1 MIAVTTPDFAPLE
14 EATLADLEAA
24 LARGELTSLALTRL
38 YLERIALLDRDQ
50 PGGRPGLRSVLEL
63 NPDAEAIAARLDAER
78 REGRVRGPLHGIP
91 VLVKENID
99 TGDRMQTSAGSLA
112 LAGTPAPRDATVA
125 ERLRAAG
132 AVLLGKAN
140 LSEWA
145 NFRSTHSISGW
156 SGRGGQTRNPY
167 ALDRNPSG
175 SSSGSAAAVSA
186 NLCAA
191 ALGTETDGSI
201 VSPSSAC
208 GVVGLKP
215 TVGLT
220 SRAGVVP
227 IAHSQDTVGPIA
239 RTVRDAALL
248 LSAIAGP
255 DERDPATRAAAAKA
269 AGDYTRFLGGDL
281 RGVRIGVARQG
292 FWGFSEKAD
301 AVCEGALQALRE
313 LGAELV
319 DPADLPSP
327 TRYKEDDAEMTVLLY
342 EFKADL
348 EAYLAGR
355 PGVPVRT
362 LDELIAWNEAHAA
375 EEMPFFGQ
383 ELFLMA
389 AEKGPLTEPA
399 YREAL
404 ARSRRL
410 GGEEG
415 IDAVLR
421 AHRLDALV
429 APSGGPAW
437 LIDPVNGDQGVWGS
451 SGPAARAGYPLIT
464 VPAGSVRGLP
474 VGITFMG
481 TAWSEPTLLRIAHAF
496 EQATRARRPPRF
508 LPSAG

>member
-1 MIAVTTPDFAPLE
+1 MRAVGESFPGPLE
-14 EATLADLEAA
+14 EATLADLQAA
-24 LARGELTSLALTRL
+24 MERGELGALALVRL
-38 YLERIALLDRDQ
+38 YLERIALLDRD
-50 PGGRPGLRSVLEL
+50 RPGLPGLRAVVEV
-63 NPDAEAIAARLDAER
+63 NPEAEAEAARLDAER
-78 REGRVRGPLHGIP
+78 RQGRVRGPLHGIP
-91 VLVKENID
+91 VLLKENID
-99 TGDRMQTSAGSLA
+99 TGDRMRTSAGSLA
-112 LAGTPAPRDATVA
+112 LAGAPAPRDATVVA
-125 ERLRAAG
+125 RLRAAG

-145 NFRSTHSISGW
+145 NFRSLHSVSGW
-156 SGRGGQTRNPY
+156 SARGGQTRNPY
-167 ALDRNPSG
+167 ALDRSPSG
-175 SSSGSAAAVSA
+175 SSSGSAAAVAA

-201 VSPSSAC
+201 VSPSAAC
-208 GVVGLKP
+208 GVVGVKP

-248 LSAIAGP
+248 LSVIAGP
-255 DERDPATRAAAAKA
+255 DERDPATRAASLRAATPYEGA
-269 AGDYTRFLGGDL
+269 LGEPDMRGL
-281 RGVRIGVARQG
+281 RLGVAREG

-301 AVCEGALQALRE
+301 AVCEEALRVLRD

-319 DPADLPSP
+319 DPADLPSAS
-327 TRYKEDDAEMTVLLY
+327 RFREDEDEMTVLLY

-355 PGVPVRT
+355 PGIPVRT
-362 LDELIAWNEAHAA
+362 LADLIAWNEEHAA
-375 EEMPFFGQ
+375 EEMPFFAQ
-383 ELFLMA
+383 ELFEMA
-389 AEKGPLTEPA
+389 VRKGSLEEAA

-421 AHRLDALV
+421 RHRLDALV

-437 LIDPVNGDQGVWGS
+437 LIDPVNGDRGVWGS
-451 SGPAARAGYPLIT
+451 SGPAARAGYPLVT
-464 VPAGSVRGLP
+464 VPAGFVRGLP
-474 VGITFMG
+474 VGLTFMG
-481 TAWSEPTLLRIAHAF
+481 TAWSEPVLLRIAHAF
-496 EQATRARRPPRF
+496 EQATRARKPPRL
-508 LPSAG
+508 LPHAS

>member
-1 MIAVTTPDFAPLE
+1 MGESFPGPLE
-14 EATLADLEAA
+14 EATLADLQAA
-24 LARGELTSLALTRL
+24 MERGELGALALVRL
-38 YLERIALLDRDQ
+38 YLERIALLDRD
-50 PGGRPGLRSVLEL
+50 RPGLPGLRAVVEV
-63 NPDAEAIAARLDAER
+63 NPEAEAEAARLDAER
-78 REGRVRGPLHGIP
+78 RQGRVRGPLHGIP
-91 VLVKENID
+91 VLLKENID
-99 TGDRMQTSAGSLA
+99 TGDRMRTSAGSLA
-112 LAGTPAPRDATVA
+112 LAGAPAPRDATVVA
-125 ERLRAAG
+125 RLRAAG

-145 NFRSTHSISGW
+145 NFRSLHSVSGW
-156 SGRGGQTRNPY
+156 SARGGQTRNPY
-167 ALDRNPSG
+167 ALDRSPSG
-175 SSSGSAAAVSA
+175 SSSGSAAAVAA

-201 VSPSSAC
+201 VSPSAAC
-208 GVVGLKP
+208 GVVGVKP

-248 LSAIAGP
+248 LSVIAGP
-255 DERDPATRAAAAKA
+255 DERDPATRAASLRAATPYEGA
-269 AGDYTRFLGGDL
+269 LGEPDL
-281 RGVRIGVARQG
+281 RGLRLGVAREG

-301 AVCEGALQALRE
+301 AVCEEALRVLRD

-319 DPADLPSP
+319 DPADLPSAS
-327 TRYKEDDAEMTVLLY
+327 RFREDEDEMTVLLY

-355 PGVPVRT
+355 PGIPVRT
-362 LDELIAWNEAHAA
+362 LADLIAWNEEHAA

-383 ELFLMA
+383 ELFEMA
-389 AEKGPLTEPA
+389 VRKGSLEEAA

-421 AHRLDALV
+421 RHRLDALV

-437 LIDPVNGDQGVWGS
+437 LIDPVNGDRGVWGS
-451 SGPAARAGYPLIT
+451 SGPAARAGYPLVT
-464 VPAGSVRGLP
+464 VPAGFVRGLP
-474 VGITFMG
+474 VGLTFMG
-481 TAWSEPTLLRIAHAF
+481 TAWSEPVLLRIAHAF
-496 EQATRARRPPRF
+496 EQATRARKPPRL
-508 LPSAG
+508 LPHAS

>member
-1 MIAVTTPDFAPLE
+1 MSAVGESFPGPLE
-14 EATLADLEAA
+14 EATLADLQAA
-24 LARGELTSLALTRL
+24 MERGELGALALVRL
-38 YLERIALLDRDQ
+38 YLERIALLDRD
-50 PGGRPGLRSVLEL
+50 RPGLPGLRAVVEV
-63 NPDAEAIAARLDAER
+63 NPEAEAEAARLDAER
-78 REGRVRGPLHGIP
+78 RQGRVRGPLHGIP
-91 VLVKENID
+91 VLLKENID
-99 TGDRMQTSAGSLA
+99 TGDRMRTSAGSLA
-112 LAGTPAPRDATVA
+112 LAGAPAPRDATVVA
-125 ERLRAAG
+125 RLRAAG

-145 NFRSTHSISGW
+145 NFRSLHSVSGW
-156 SGRGGQTRNPY
+156 SARGGQTRNPY
-167 ALDRNPSG
+167 ALDRSPSG
-175 SSSGSAAAVSA
+175 SSSGSAAAVAA

-201 VSPSSAC
+201 VSPSAAC
-208 GVVGLKP
+208 GVVGVKP

-248 LSAIAGP
+248 LSVIAGP
-255 DERDPATRAAAAKA
+255 DERDPATRAASLRAATPYEGA
-269 AGDYTRFLGGDL
+269 LGEPDL
-281 RGVRIGVARQG
+281 RGLRLGVAREG

-301 AVCEGALQALRE
+301 AVCEEALRVLRD

-319 DPADLPSP
+319 DPADLPSAS
-327 TRYKEDDAEMTVLLY
+327 RFREDEDEMTVLLY

-355 PGVPVRT
+355 PGIPVRT
-362 LDELIAWNEAHAA
+362 LADLIAWNEEHAA

-383 ELFLMA
+383 ELFEMA
-389 AEKGPLTEPA
+389 VRKGSLEEAA

-421 AHRLDALV
+421 RHRLDALV

-437 LIDPVNGDQGVWGS
+437 LIDPVNGDRGVWGS
-451 SGPAARAGYPLIT
+451 SGPAARAGYPLVT
-464 VPAGSVRGLP
+464 VPAGFVRGLP
-474 VGITFMG
+474 VGLTFMG
-481 TAWSEPTLLRIAHAF
+481 TAWSEPVLLRIAHAF
-496 EQATRARRPPRF
+496 EQATRARKPPRL
-508 LPSAG
+508 LPHAS

>member
-1 MIAVTTPDFAPLE
+1 MEDPASTPLE
-14 EATLADLEAA
+14 EATLADLQAA
-24 LARGELTSLALTRL
+24 LDRGELTSLALVRL
-38 YLERIALLDRDQ
+38 YLERIALLDRDR
-50 PGGRPGLRSVLEL
+50 PDGSPGLRAVVEV
-63 NPDAEAIAARLDAER
+63 NPDAEAIAAQMDAER
-78 REGRVRGPLHGIP
+78 RQGRVRGPLHGIP
-91 VLVKENID
+91 FLVKENIE
-99 TGDRMQTSAGSLA
+99 TGDRMLTTAGSLA
-112 LAGTPAPRDATVA
+112 LAGAPAPRDATVV

-145 NFRSTHSISGW
+145 NFRSTRSISGW
-156 SGRGGQTRNPY
+156 SARGGQTRNPY
-167 ALDRNPSG
+167 ALDRSPSG
-175 SSSGSAAAVSA
+175 SSSGSAAAVAA

-248 LSAIAGP
+248 LSAIAGA
-255 DERDPATRAAAAKA
+255 DERDPATRAAAGRAPA
-269 AGDYTRFLGGDL
+269 EYTRFLEEQDL
-281 RGVRIGVARQG
+281 RGLRIGVARRG

-301 AVCEGALQALRE
+301 AVCEEALRVLRE

-319 DPADLPSP
+319 DPADLPSSA
-327 TRYKEDDAEMTVLLY
+327 RYKEDDAEMTVLLY

-355 PGVPVRT
+355 PGIAVRT
-362 LDELIAWNEAHAA
+362 LRDLIAWNEEHAA

-399 YREAL
+399 YVEAR

-415 IDAVLR
+415 IDAALR
-421 AHRLDALV
+421 RHRLDALV
-429 APSGGPAW
+429 APGGGPAW
-437 LIDPVNGDQGVWGS
+437 LIDPVNGDRGAWGS

-464 VPAGSVRGLP
+464 VPAGFVRGLP

-496 EQATRARRPPRF
+496 EQATRVRRPPRF
-508 LPSAG
+508 LPGVS

>member
-1 MIAVTTPDFAPLE
+1 MGESFPGPLE
-14 EATLADLEAA
+14 EATLADLQAA
-24 LARGELTSLALTRL
+24 MERGELGALALVRL
-38 YLERIALLDRDQ
+38 YLERIALLDRD
-50 PGGRPGLRSVLEL
+50 RPGLPGLRAVVEV
-63 NPDAEAIAARLDAER
+63 NPEAEAEAARLDAER
-78 REGRVRGPLHGIP
+78 RQGRVRGPLHGIP
-91 VLVKENID
+91 VLLKENID
-99 TGDRMQTSAGSLA
+99 TGDRMRTSAGSLA
-112 LAGTPAPRDATVA
+112 LAGAPAPRDATVVA
-125 ERLRAAG
+125 RLRAAG

-145 NFRSTHSISGW
+145 NFRSLHSVSGW
-156 SGRGGQTRNPY
+156 SARGGQTRNPY
-167 ALDRNPSG
+167 ALDRSPSG
-175 SSSGSAAAVSA
+175 SSSGSAAAVAA

-201 VSPSSAC
+201 VSPSAAC
-208 GVVGLKP
+208 GVVGVKP

-248 LSAIAGP
+248 LSVIAGP
-255 DERDPATRAAAAKA
+255 DERDPATRAASLRAATPYEGA
-269 AGDYTRFLGGDL
+269 LGEPDMRGL
-281 RGVRIGVARQG
+281 RLGVAREG

-301 AVCEGALQALRE
+301 AVCEEALRVLRD

-319 DPADLPSP
+319 DPADLPSAS
-327 TRYKEDDAEMTVLLY
+327 RFREDEDEMTVLLY

-355 PGVPVRT
+355 PGIPVRT
-362 LDELIAWNEAHAA
+362 LADLIAWNEEHAA
-375 EEMPFFGQ
+375 EEMPFFAQ
-383 ELFLMA
+383 ELFEMA
-389 AEKGPLTEPA
+389 VRKGSLEEAA

-421 AHRLDALV
+421 RHRLDALV

-437 LIDPVNGDQGVWGS
+437 LIDPVNGDRGVWGS
-451 SGPAARAGYPLIT
+451 SGPAARAGYPLVT
-464 VPAGSVRGLP
+464 VPAGFVRGLP
-474 VGITFMG
+474 VGLTFMG
-481 TAWSEPTLLRIAHAF
+481 TAWSEPVLLRIAHAF
-496 EQATRARRPPRF
+496 EQATRARKPPRL
-508 LPSAG
+508 LPHAS